1 MLQVAMVVLRRR
13 LVLAASPSVSAGAAA
28 AVGGSRR
35 LGLASLA
42 NLTTQRQQHLQKHR
56 QQQSNNSLVWTRA
69 FHASTSSRMMA
80 EVVMTV
86 PSMGDSITEGTIKSW
101 EKNVGDVV
109 ALDDVVVV
117 IETDKVSV
125 DIRAKDKGILVE
137 QFAAVDDNVDVGA
150 NLLKIDTSAT
160 ASASAPSAAQ
170 KLVPSDTAP
179 DAAPASVPA
188 PASAPASDPAPTT
201 ASEVQ
206 RKPLIKFLGKRSLI
220 GKDIP
225 AAASA
230 AQMARTGAAATGPA
244 PRRYEDL
251 KSTPGSK
258 TFDEMPAMFG
268 RPSLSEKEIEAIES
282 GGATL

>member
-1 MLQVAMVVLRRR
+1 MDAGVSCVNIQSHDGRGGHDGSQVC
-13 LVLAASPSVSAGAAA
+13 G
-28 AVGGSRR
+28 
-35 LGLASLA
+35 
-42 NLTTQRQQHLQKHR
+42 
-56 QQQSNNSLVWTRA
+56 
-69 FHASTSSRMMA
+69 SSREGRDA
-80 EVVMTV
+80 NRLDKARRHSHSFISISL
-86 PSMGDSITEGTIKSW
+86 PQQNRSMGDSITEGTIKSW

-170 KLVPSDTAP
+170 KLVPSDAAP

-244 PRRYEDL
+244 PGRYEDL